1 MGTGRAPLELLPF
14 VRTAPWLFQLEFFG
28 GGGVKS
34 WGWSWEK
41 NTERERYELGAE
53 MLQAV
58 FAMTWRPR
66 EVYRVIP
73 APSIFCPRLERADT
87 PRVKVSPSYK
97 LE

>member
-1 MGTGRAPLELLPF
+1 
-14 VRTAPWLFQLEFFG
+14 
-28 GGGVKS
+28 
-34 WGWSWEK
+34 
-41 NTERERYELGAE
+41 
-53 MLQAV
+53 MLQAT
-58 FAMTWRPR
+58 FAMTWRPL

>member
-1 MGTGRAPLELLPF
+1 
-14 VRTAPWLFQLEFFG
+14 
-28 GGGVKS
+28 
-34 WGWSWEK
+34 
-41 NTERERYELGAE
+41 

-87 PRVKVSPSYK
+87 TRVKVSPSYK